1 MKKFIS
7 LAILSS
13 IAISLPVMA
22 CEMEKTS
29 ATETSHNAKFSGLKT
44 EKIAIKGATVFAVE
58 GMTCNKCVNKVNK
71 AISGVKGVK
80 SVKVDLKTSKATV
93 VVDNKVDSKTVSAAI
108 TKAVSDSGFKAL
120 KI

>member
-13 IAISLPVMA
+13 VAISLPVMA

-29 ATETSHNAKFSGLKT
+29 ATETSHNAKFSGVKT
-44 EKIAIKGATVFAVE
+44 EKVAIKSTNVFAVE
-58 GMTCNKCVNKVNK
+58 GMTCNKCVNKVSK

-80 SVKVDLKTSKATV
+80 SVKVDLKTSKATIV
-93 VVDNKVDSKTVSAAI
+93 FNNNIDLKAAFKSI
-108 TKAVSDSGFKAL
+108 DKAVSDSGFKAS